1 MLAEFQIFAL
11 LIGVECCLII
21 VLIYGPLMACEVE
34 HLFICSFAIC
44 IFSMVRCAGACKVAS
59 VVFNSFRPYR
69 L

>member
-1 MLAEFQIFAL
+1 MLAEFQVLAL

-21 VLIYGPLMACEVE
+21 LLIYAPLMACEVE

-44 IFSMVRCAGACKVAS
+44 IFSMVRCACACKVAS
-59 VVFNSFRPYR
+59 AVSSSFQPYR